1 MACSRLAG
9 NVSDAITF
17 EGLGYAYRPGH
28 WVLRN
33 YTGGVRRGSIF
44 ALLGPNGRGKTTLLK
59 LLLGLL
65 RPHEGRV
72 ASHGSTAFVP
82 QIFQVGFDYSVLDM
96 VLMGRA
102 RRIGLFA
109 QPSRRDEEAARAA
122 LGRFGIAGLAERGFH
137 ELSGGERQLVI
148 FARALVAEA
157 DVLILD
163 EPTSALDLRNQA
175 LILGWMTRLAR
186 QENITV
192 VFTTH
197 HPHHALAVADDALL
211 MLGPSHFVHGPA
223 SAVLTEANL
232 EALYGMEMR
241 KLSFQHAGQMIETIV
256 PVFNTGPARQ
266 EFPGSANPERGWM
279 NPE

>member
-1 MACSRLAG
+1 M
-9 NVSDAITF
+9 NDAITF

-33 YTGGVRRGSIF
+33 YTGGIRRGSIF

-72 ASHGSTAFVP
+72 TSHGSTAFVP

-109 QPSRRDEEAARAA
+109 QPSKHDEAAARAA

-163 EPTSALDLRNQA
+163 EPTSALDLRNQK
-175 LILGWMTRLAR
+175 LILDWMIRLAHDDGM
-186 QENITV
+186 TLM
-192 VFTTH
+192 FATH
-197 HPHHALAVADDALL
+197 HPHHALAVADDAML
-211 MLGPSHFVHGPA
+211 MLGESDYVIGPTG
-223 SAVLTEANL
+223 AVLSELNL
-232 EALYGMEMR
+232 CAMYGVDLR
-241 KLSFQHAGQMIETIV
+241 RLSFEHNGRLVETLV
-256 PVFNTGPARQ
+256 PVLVSQQQSGDLQEACGP
-266 EFPGSANPERGWM
+266 
-279 NPE
+279 